1 MNKKHGELK
10 LMKVEDMVNM
20 FVENIRNG
28 KAVGMDFATL
38 EFAIEDLNGIPSKYL
53 DLEKVYEEAW
63 GWNGIRVTND
73 PFDTGDIIV
82 AVGHYGSTLRDA
94 FPICLEYGYGDWMDD
109 FHDVKERLVKDVCS
123 CDDGYVRMDDTVIVE
138 LHDAVYKRA
147 EEESKCEQII
157 AEQKRKMVV

>member
-10 LMKVEDMVNM
+10 IMTAKEMVDM
-20 FVENIRNG
+20 FIENIRNG
-28 KAVGMDFATL
+28 NAVGMDFATL

-63 GWNGIRVTND
+63 GWNGIRVMND
-73 PFDTGDIIV
+73 PFDTDDIIV

-109 FHDVKERLVKDVCS
+109 FRDVSERLTTAVCS
-123 CDDGYVRMDDTVIVE
+123 CDDGSIRMDDTVLVE
-138 LHDAVYKRA
+138 LHDTMYILA
-147 EEESKCEQII
+147 EEERKR
-157 AEQKRKMVV
+157 QKKMCA